1 MTQKI
6 TIRGG
11 PQYASCSDIKGNSGA
26 MSMVLTGEAYFR
38 LTKDWPTQQ
47 HVVQYQEIITDIGS
61 IQFRLRTLCSRVE
74 IEYVYIF
81 QVVLFVPYT

>member
-11 PQYASCSDIKGNSGA
+11 LQYASCSDIKGKLGA

-38 LTKDWPTQQ
+38 LTKDRPTQQ
-47 HVVQYQEIITDIGS
+47 HGK
-61 IQFRLRTLCSRVE
+61 
-74 IEYVYIF
+74 
-81 QVVLFVPYT
+81 

>member
-11 PQYASCSDIKGNSGA
+11 LQYASCSDIKGNSGA

-38 LTKDWPTQQ
+38 LTKDRPTQQ
-47 HVVQYQEIITDIGS
+47 HGK
-61 IQFRLRTLCSRVE
+61 
-74 IEYVYIF
+74 
-81 QVVLFVPYT
+81 